1 MYFKYKWNVLVGI
14 FVIQIQKVKRK
25 GFYIFVLLQCHIITA
40 AELWISNWH
49 SCKLE
54 KPLVMLWFKTGCPF
68 VSQARLNWGTKQ
80 QNSQLW
86 QDLQQYIK
94 RIFWP
99 NSNKTTLDSST
110 LFYSRTTFPITM
122 DAADATKNLLLGP
135 LWVYGTN
142 SALEGNTDSNG
153 KKCSFSTGPGLEE
166 MLLFDSTEKHNWFG
180 LHCKHYYKII
190 YVIDYFCLPVV
201 PGCNAWYYTSSINA
215 GQKFPITEIV

>member
-1 MYFKYKWNVLVGI
+1 MVFVLQI
-14 FVIQIQKVKRK
+14 QLKCFDWYFVIQIQKVKQK

-54 KPLVMLWFKTGCPF
+54 KPLVMLWFKTRCTF

-99 NSNKTTLDSST
+99 NSNKTSSDSST
-110 LFYSRTTFPITM
+110 FFYSRTNFPITV
-122 DAADATKNLLLGP
+122 DALVQPRIFSLGLYKFLVHTQHLWTGLEKNYS
-135 LWVYGTN
+135 LWTG
-142 SALEGNTDSNG
+142 LEGTDTSGQHWRNAPS
-153 KKCSFSTGPGLEE
+153 K
-166 MLLFDSTEKHNWFG
+166 
-180 LHCKHYYKII
+180 LHWK
-190 YVIDYFCLPVV
+190 
-201 PGCNAWYYTSSINA
+201 A
-215 GQKFPITEIV
+215 

>member
-1 MYFKYKWNVLVGI
+1 MYFRYKWNVLVGI

-122 DAADATKNLLLGP
+122 DADQEFTPWASISFWYTLSTSGQDWKKLLP
-135 LWVYGTN
+135 LDRTERNYSLWT
-142 SALEGNTDSNG
+142 AL
-153 KKCSFSTGPGLEE
+153 KKCSFSTALKSIIGL
-166 MLLFDSTEKHNWFG
+166 DCTGN
-180 LHCKHYYKII
+180 
-190 YVIDYFCLPVV
+190 
-201 PGCNAWYYTSSINA
+201 
-215 GQKFPITEIV
+215 ITPK